1 VKKSVGSRLESSAI
15 IAILAAAAAVCLLPL
30 VHELCLSLS
39 SNEAVMSKRV
49 GLWPVEPTLSSY
61 QQILRDG
68 SVMRAL
74 GFSVYLTVLFTAIA
88 MLLTTICAYPLTRP
102 ELRGRR
108 GFMTFIVVTMYFSGG
123 ILPLYILIK
132 TLGLLNTEWSLI
144 LPLAVSPFNL
154 IIMRTSLSSLP
165 DALTES
171 ALIDGASYF
180 QILRK
185 IIVPLSLPIIAT
197 LSLFYAVGRWNTF
210 QDAVFYITKQTMW
223 TIQLKLSYII
233 LNNTQPEVFIAEG
246 FESRLSIV
254 PAALNAATVMIATLP
269 ILAAYPWL
277 QRYFIKGVM
286 IGSVKE

>member
-1 VKKSVGSRLESSAI
+1 MRTGKSRVESVL
-15 IAILAAAAAVCLLPL
+15 IAAVLAFAAALCLLPI
-30 VHELCLSLS
+30 VHEIALSLS
-39 SNEAVMSKRV
+39 SNEAVVAREV
-49 GLWPVEPTLSSY
+49 GLLPVEPTLESY
-61 QQILRDG
+61 RQIMRDG
-68 SVMRAL
+68 TVMRAL
-74 GFSVYLTVLFTAIA
+74 GFSVYLTVLFTGIA

-108 GFMTFIVVTMYFSGG
+108 GIMTFIVITMYFSGG

-132 TLGLLNTEWSLI
+132 TLGMLNTEWSLI

-154 IIMRTSLSSLP
+154 IIMRTSLSTLP

-210 QDAVFYITKQTMW
+210 QDAVFYITKQALW
-223 TIQLKLSYII
+223 TIQLKLSYIV

-246 FESRLSIV
+246 AESRLSIV

-269 ILAAYPWL
+269 ILVAYPWL
-277 QRYFIKGVM
+277 QRYFIKGAM